1 MKFIEISRLASF
13 DLVTWVADISC
24 STPFKRECGNHEQTK
39 TKANEKKKDSQV
51 NWHILDDLIKE
62 QTRQWKSSAKMDLF
76 SNETRQHIF
85 LSR

>member
-39 TKANEKKKDSQV
+39 TKANEKKK
-51 NWHILDDLIKE
+51 
-62 QTRQWKSSAKMDLF
+62 RFSSKLAYP
-76 SNETRQHIF
+76 
-85 LSR
+85 